1 MESTAQ
7 SGQKNTQDVGS
18 LGCVCHLNPRGTQPC
33 QWRHDVDFEDLPSP
47 KFYDYILSFFFLK
60 ERLKA
65 KQSAHC
71 RKFANYME
79 VICKYLLPHEHY
91 PEIAGD
97 ILMFIL
103 LSYLFTIFQ
112 NEIIVYI
119 VP

>member
-7 SGQKNTQDVGS
+7 FRQKNAQDVGS
-18 LGCVCHLNPRGTQPC
+18 LGCVCHLNPRGTLPC
-33 QWRHDVDFEDLPSP
+33 QWRHAVDFKDPPSP
-47 KFYDYILSFFFLK
+47 NFCDYILSFFFFK

-65 KQSAHC
+65 KQSAPC

-79 VICKYLLPHEHY
+79 VIRKYLLPHEHC